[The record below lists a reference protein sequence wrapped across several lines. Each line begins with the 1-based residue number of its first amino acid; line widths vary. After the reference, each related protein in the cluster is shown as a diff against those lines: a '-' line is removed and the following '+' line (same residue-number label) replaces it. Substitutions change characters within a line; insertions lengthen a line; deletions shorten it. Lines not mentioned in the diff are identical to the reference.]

1 MRILVTG
8 AAGKLGSQTVA
19 ALVQAGHEVR
29 ATDMRFRGDLAV
41 PLRPANLLDEH
52 ALYPLSEGCDALVHC
67 GNHPNRFAGP
77 SPQRL
82 LAENTSMN
90 ANVFLAALDSGV
102 KHIVFASSI
111 QVMIPSQEINGA
123 PYRLPY
129 LPLDGHAPANPGL
142 NPYALS
148 KQLAEDMLRVAARA
162 KPDLCATVLRYPML
176 VEEWFRLRLSSNGGR
191 VPRDYLHLG
200 EATAHLSFEDGA
212 RLVRLVLERPRAG
225 YRQYFPAQSLDVTN
239 VGTRGLIERFYPTV
253 ECRRPLASIERLNDC
268 SELERD
274 LGFAPS
280 ERLSVELAE
289 VQGFPL
295 PGGE

>member
-8 AAGKLGSQTVA
+8 AAGKLGSETVA
-19 ALVQAGHEVR
+19 ALGRAGHEVR
-29 ATDMRFRGDLAV
+29 ATDLRYRGDLAV
-41 PLRPANLLDEH
+41 RVVPANLLDEH
-52 ALYPLSEGCDALVHC
+52 ALYPLLEGCDALVHL

-90 ANVFLAALDSGV
+90 ANVFFAAVDCGV

-111 QVMIPSQEINGA
+111 QVMIPSEEIRGA

-148 KQLAEDMLRVAARA
+148 KQLAEELLRVIVRT
-162 KPDLCATVLRYPML
+162 KPELSATSLRYPML
-176 VEEWFRLRLSSNGGR
+176 IGDWFRFRMATNGGR
-191 VPRDYLHLG
+191 VPSDYLHLG
-200 EATAHLSFEDGA
+200 EATAHLSLEDGA
-212 RLVRLVLERPRAG
+212 RLVSQVLERPRPG
-225 YRQYFPAQSLDVTN
+225 YRQYFPAETIDVTN
-239 VGTRGLIERFYPTV
+239 MGVRELIERFYPTV
-253 ECRRPLASIERLNDC
+253 ECRKPLAGIERLIDT

-274 LGFAPS
+274 LDFKAS
-280 ERLSVELAE
+280 ERTRVELI
-289 VQGFPL
+289 
-295 PGGE
+295 GG